1 MISAREWLADNGFD
15 ETIIYCDAFGE
26 QQYGSAFIGVTTD
39 GQAVYDFDKMV
50 EWLMERDQ
58 CSYEEAVEWIE
69 FNTIGAKIDGGPIV
83 IYAAGEDADE

>member
-1 MISAREWLADNGFD
+1 MTSAREWLMDHGYD
-15 ETIIYCDAFGE
+15 ETIV
-26 QQYGSAFIGVTTD
+26 YGTESDEEYGPAFIGVTTTD
-39 GQAVYDFDKMV
+39 GQAVYDFDKMA

-83 IYAAGEDADE
+83 IYAAREDADE